1 MNEIVNKCLM
11 RGERFISETHLKQ
24 TARFTYSA
32 CDPFTKNKGRIQ
44 NIMQTRYKNY
54 I

>member
-11 RGERFISETHLKQ
+11 RGDRFISETYLKQ
-24 TARFTYSA
+24 TARFTYSS
-32 CDPFTKNKGRIQ
+32 CGPFTKNKGRIQ
-44 NIMQTRYKNY
+44 NIMQTRHTNY